1 VVENEEENTPLVVK
15 EEMQEIQEVQN
26 APVKVEHVEEEIVD
40 AVNEEKDIIVESDE
54 QKIRVGDEIMYDEK
68 NLEIDTLKLI
78 SKIDVVAIPEIKF
91 ETKKI
96 LNVLVGAKKDV
107 RQK

>member
-1 VVENEEENTPLVVK
+1 
-15 EEMQEIQEVQN
+15 MQEIQEVQN

-54 QKIRVGDEIMYDEK
+54 QKIRVEDEIMYDEK

>member
-1 VVENEEENTPLVVK
+1 LLK
-15 EEMQEIQEVQN
+15 RRCKKIQEVQN

-54 QKIRVGDEIMYDEK
+54 QKIRVGDEIMYGEK